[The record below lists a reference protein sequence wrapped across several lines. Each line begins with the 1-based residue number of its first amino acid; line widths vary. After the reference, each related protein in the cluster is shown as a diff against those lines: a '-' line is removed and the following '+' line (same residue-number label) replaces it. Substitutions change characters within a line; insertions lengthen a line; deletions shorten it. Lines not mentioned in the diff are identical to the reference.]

1 MGFHKRFITKDLI
14 LSQKDFESIDS
25 LLDAD
30 ALIFDTWS
38 SNFFKRFDENYKI
51 YQEKRNNHIEEN
63 KFASSFTNTD
73 AFDKYHISNILIN
86 LKINPSW
93 LDIHLC
99 IESFRPIEIP
109 QSISGKFNLLCNFC
123 IQLIENKLEENGLQ

>member
-14 LSQKDFESIDS
+14 LSQKDFENIES
-25 LLDAD
+25 LLKAD

-38 SNFFKRFDENYKI
+38 SNFFKRFDENYI
-51 YQEKRNNHIEEN
+51 DYQKKRQTFIEEN
-63 KFASSFTNTD
+63 KFSSSFTNTD
-73 AFDKYHISNILIN
+73 NFDKYYISNILIN
-86 LKINPSW
+86 LKYNPDW

-109 QSISGKFNLLCNFC
+109 KSVSGKFDLLCNFC
-123 IQLIENKLEENGLQ
+123 IQLIETKLESNEL

>member
-25 LLDAD
+25 LLNAD

-73 AFDKYHISNILIN
+73 GFDKYHISNILIN

>member
-1 MGFHKRFITKDLI
+1 MGFHKRFITKDLV
-14 LSQKDFESIDS
+14 LSQRDFESIDS
-25 LLDAD
+25 LLNAD

-38 SNFFKRFDENYKI
+38 SNFFKRFDNNYKI
-51 YQEKRNNHIEEN
+51 YQEKRNNYIKEN
-63 KFASSFTNTD
+63 KFSSSFTNTD
-73 AFDKYHISNILIN
+73 GFDKYYISNVLIN
-86 LKINPSW
+86 LKISPSW

-109 QSISGKFNLLCNFC
+109 QSISGKFDLLCNFC

>member
-14 LSQKDFESIDS
+14 LSQRDFESIDS

-38 SNFFKRFDENYKI
+38 SNFFKRFDENYKV
-51 YQEKRNNHIEEN
+51 YQEKRDTYIEEN
-63 KFASSFTNTD
+63 KFSSSYLSTD
-73 AFDKYHISNILIN
+73 GFDKYYLSNVLIN
-86 LKINPSW
+86 LKTNPNW

-109 QSISGKFNLLCNFC
+109 QSISGKFDLLCKFC

>member
-73 AFDKYHISNILIN
+73 GFDKYHISNILIN

-123 IQLIENKLEENGLQ
+123 IQLIENKLEENELQ

>member
-73 AFDKYHISNILIN
+73 GFDKYHISNILIN

>member
-1 MGFHKRFITKDLI
+1 MGFHKRFVTKDLI

-25 LLDAD
+25 LLNAD

-51 YQEKRNNHIEEN
+51 YQEKRNNYIEEN
-63 KFASSFTNTD
+63 KFASSFTNTNG
-73 AFDKYHISNILIN
+73 FDKYYISNILIN

-99 IESFRPIEIP
+99 IEAFRPIEIP
-109 QSISGKFNLLCNFC
+109 KSISGKFDLLCNYC
-123 IQLIENKLEENGLQ
+123 IQLIENKLENGFQ

>member
-1 MGFHKRFITKDLI
+1 MGFHKRFVNKDLI

-25 LLDAD
+25 LLNAD

-51 YQEKRNNHIEEN
+51 YQEKRNNYIKEN
-63 KFASSFTNTD
+63 KFSSSFTNTD
-73 AFDKYHISNILIN
+73 GFDKYYISNVLIN

-99 IESFRPIEIP
+99 IEHFRPIEIP
-109 QSISGKFNLLCNFC
+109 QSISGKFDLLCNFC

>member
-63 KFASSFTNTD
+63 KLASSFTNTD